1 MMVNKVYIIVL
12 VLLPLILLTFLLAFG
27 EFGRLELRS
36 DMYILLNNVG
46 FPGNVSVMVTYMFIG
61 TNKLAIKMEAEALDK
76 ATPVNLA
83 HHTYWNL
90 RGHNS
95 GDILSHNLQ
104 LFASRITPV
113 DGNLIPTGQIVPI
126 KGTPYDF
133 LQSHPIG
140 SKINEL
146 PGGYDIN
153 YVLDEGSPKHF
164 RKAAVL
170 QDSVSGRKLELWTN
184 KPGVQFYSSNM
195 LKNVKGKDGAVYHKY
210 AAVCLETQGFPD
222 SVNHPNFPSQIIN
235 PGDKYLHAMVYRFT
249 AE

>member
-1 MMVNKVYIIVL
+1 
-12 VLLPLILLTFLLAFG
+12 
-27 EFGRLELRS
+27 
-36 DMYILLNNVG
+36 MYILLNNVG

-61 TNKLAIKMEAEALDK
+61 TNKLAIKMEAKALDK

-146 PGGYDIN
+146 PDGYDIN

-170 QDSVSGRKLELWTN
+170 HDSVSGRKLELWTN

-195 LKNVKGKDGAVYHKY
+195 LKNVKGKDGAVYRKY